1 MSVQRK
7 TGYTLEQYL
16 ELESSTRVKHEY
28 FRGEVFAMG
37 GASFAHTVIA
47 GNVVSA
53 LHGQLRGRPCR
64 VSASDLRVKVD
75 RTGLYTYPDVVV
87 VCGAPQLEQPG
98 DTLLN
103 PGVIVEV
110 ISESTEA
117 YDRGKKFEQY
127 RSLDSLT
134 DYILIA
140 QDTVRAEHYSRQP
153 DNRWL
158 YAAENRVEGSIMLVS
173 IGCAL
178 ALAEVYEKVDGLR
191 EPTSAPYS

>member
-1 MSVQRK
+1 MSSGEGLGQGYHVWSPGNLDHPAMSVQPK

-16 ELESSTRVKHEY
+16 ELERSTRVKHEY

-47 GNVVSA
+47 GNVVST
-53 LHGQLRGRPCR
+53 LHGQLRGKPCR

-98 DTLLN
+98 DSLLN
-103 PGVIVEV
+103 PSVIVEV

-153 DNRWL
+153 DNR
-158 YAAENRVEGSIMLVS
+158 
-173 IGCAL
+173 
-178 ALAEVYEKVDGLR
+178 
-191 EPTSAPYS
+191 